1 LIIVAALLMLL
12 IAGNAPTS
20 TIHAPDLHGIYGRA
34 VHLSDGRVVTA
45 DEAYLRDSILLPL
58 KDIVVGF
65 APIMPSFRG
74 AVTEDE
80 LVKLIAY
87 LKSLST
93 SSGQQGAQQ

>member
-1 LIIVAALLMLL
+1 
-12 IAGNAPTS
+12 
-20 TIHAPDLHGIYGRA
+20 
-34 VHLSDGRVVTA
+34 
-45 DEAYLRDSILLPL
+45 
-58 KDIVVGF
+58 
-65 APIMPSFRG
+65 MPSFRG